1 MFIRRGIW
9 ERRVSWCGPDFVWC
23 VMYVLGLSLGVGSS
37 ACLLRDGGVL
47 FAAHEERFSRKK
59 GDSGFPYNAVRFC
72 LDGAGILIND
82 VGCVGFCEGGA
93 FLKRDAKSYGGWVA
107 FDEKGDMPAAGQVVD
122 VLRGEL
128 EYEGRI
134 EGVSSYVAYGFGS
147 YFGSLFDE
155 AALVV
160 VDGAA
165 GEYCTVLGCAK
176 GMDVS
181 FLKAIRYPDSLAV
194 LYRAVCDYL
203 GFCDA
208 GSEYKVMGLS
218 AYGLPVFYDDFL
230 RVVEVSEDGY
240 ALDMSFFDLVD
251 GRFVVSDKFAQLFG
265 ARRKEGGRLVQ
276 RHKDIAASLQRVL
289 EDALLAVLK
298 YARRLTGCDN
308 LCVSGEVA
316 LNCLALSKVVGMAG
330 FKSVYV
336 LPAPDEGG
344 LAVGVG
350 FYVYYSVFGQ
360 KKRVGFGSA
369 FLGPSFSDEDI
380 KGFLERM
387 GVKYTVFRDDGGMV
401 SAVARLIYEGNVVG
415 WFQGRMEWG
424 ARALGGRS
432 ILASPCG
439 SEVRDVLNMGVKH
452 REKFRP
458 FAPIV
463 CDDDARDFFV
473 LDDALFSLYEFM
485 LAVCAVRADK
495 RELIPGAVHVDGS
508 ARVQVLRRSV
518 NPLFYGL
525 VKEFGRV
532 SGVPVLVNTSF
543 NDAGEPI
550 VCSPED
556 AYLSMMRT
564 GVDYVVIGRFLI
576 RKDENSLQKGW
587 RSERP

>member
-1 MFIRRGIW
+1 M
-9 ERRVSWCGPDFVWC
+9 SLCGPDFAWC
-23 VMYVLGLSLGVGSS
+23 VMYVLGLSLFAGGSS
-37 ACLLRDGGVL
+37 ACLLRNGEVL
-47 FAAHEERFSRKK
+47 FAAQEERFSRKK
-59 GDSGFPYNAVRFC
+59 RDSGFPYNAVRFC
-72 LDGAGILIND
+72 LDSAGILIDD
-82 VGCVGFCEGGA
+82 VDCVGFCEGGA
-93 FLKRDAKSYGGWVA
+93 FPERATKCSGGWAA
-107 FDEKGDMPAAGQVVD
+107 FDEEKLGVPLAGRAVD

-128 EYEGRI
+128 KYGGRI
-134 EGVSSYVAYGFGS
+134 EGVRSYAAYGFGS
-147 YFGSLFDE
+147 YFGSLFDG

-165 GEYCTVLGCAK
+165 GEHCTVLGCAK
-176 GMDVS
+176 GSSVS
-181 FLKAIRYPDSLAV
+181 FLKAIESPDSLAV
-194 LYRAVCDYL
+194 LYSAVCDYL

-208 GSEYKVMGLS
+208 GSEYRVMGLS
-218 AYGLPVFYDDFL
+218 AYGRPVFCDEFL
-230 RVVEVSEDGY
+230 RVVDVSGEGY
-240 ALDMSFFDLVD
+240 AIDMSFFDFVD
-251 GRFVVSDKFAQLFG
+251 GRFVVSDKFARLFG
-265 ARRKEGGRLVQ
+265 ARRKAGGRIVQ

-289 EDALLAVLK
+289 EDALLGVLK

-308 LCVSGEVA
+308 LCMSGEVA

-344 LAVGVG
+344 LAIGAA

-439 SEVRDVLNMGVKH
+439 SEVRDVLNTDVKH
-452 REKFRP
+452 REGFRP
-458 FAPIV
+458 FAPVV

-485 LAVCAVRADK
+485 LAVCLVRADK
-495 RELIPGAVHVDGS
+495 REFIPAAVHVDGS
-508 ARVQVLRRSV
+508 ARVQVLRSSV
-518 NPLFYGL
+518 SPRLYKL
-525 VKEFGRV
+525 IKKFGKL

-550 VCSPED
+550 VCSPDD
-556 AYLSMMRT
+556 AYRCMMRT
-564 GVDYVVIGRFLI
+564 GVDYVVMGRFLI
-576 RKDENSLQKGW
+576 KKEEN
-587 RSERP
+587 